1 MKYVRAKI
9 PISYLRLYGRILK
22 DKGVLDL
29 IKAVELLPKH
39 LKSKIILNLYGKIDL
54 KNPSH
59 ILEEDLKKLLPDLI
73 IWHGPQPDKK
83 GFNETDIYCLPHREG
98 LRNQPLG
105 MAVSRPILTTN
116 APGCD
121 DTVEE
126 GINGFKVNTGDYM
139 ALSEK
144 LKVLIE
150 NEEIRIQMGLK
161 SRELFL
167 EKFTLKK
174 VISDTF
180 NLYNTL
186 IKTKH

>member
-1 MKYVRAKI
+1 MVT
-9 PISYLRLYGRILK
+9 
-22 DKGVLDL
+22 
-29 IKAVELLPKH
+29 
-39 LKSKIILNLYGKIDL
+39 
-54 KNPSH
+54 
-59 ILEEDLKKLLPDLI
+59 
-73 IWHGPQPDKK
+73 QPDKK
-83 GFNETDIYCLPHREG
+83 GFN
-98 LRNQPLG
+98 RNRYLLFT
-105 MAVSRPILTTN
+105 LTQRGSSKVNHWGYGYRQAYTN
-116 APGCD
+116 NKCSGCD

-167 EKFTLKK
+167 EKFTFKK